1 MVQIEEPDND
11 YHVIATDLCPRNDE
25 VGEAVLLFVAEW
37 LMGAGREGHDPPLQ
51 REAENLQKPVDNSKI
66 HVKIFKI
73 LQRNTK
79 KKQRIPP
86 MSERGQ

>member
-11 YHVIATDLCPRNDE
+11 YHVIATLLRPRNDE

-37 LMGAGREGHDPPLQ
+37 LMGAGREGHDPHLQ
-51 REAENLQKPVDNSKI
+51 EKAENLQKPVDNSKI

-73 LQRNTK
+73 L
-79 KKQRIPP
+79 
-86 MSERGQ
+86 

>member
-11 YHVIATDLCPRNDE
+11 YHVIATLLRPRNNE
-25 VGEAVLLFVAEW
+25 VGEAVLLFAAEW

-79 KKQRIPP
+79 KKQPKTP
-86 MSERGQ
+86 